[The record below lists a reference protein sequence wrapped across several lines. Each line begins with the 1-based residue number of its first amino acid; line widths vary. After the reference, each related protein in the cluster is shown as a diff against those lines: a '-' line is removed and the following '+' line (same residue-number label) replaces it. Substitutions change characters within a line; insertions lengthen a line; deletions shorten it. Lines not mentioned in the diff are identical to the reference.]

1 MKFSSH
7 IWNFTKLIS
16 SFHFSLIKGGISGTL
31 IPWSI
36 DRECFF
42 PTCKGGWQRPIR
54 ALGHWPWLW
63 KTLLGGDLM
72 RESLSC
78 ARIEET
84 EQIHKGQLEADMW
97 KERSNVACIVCV
109 YYTYNIYIYICA
121 YSMILHCTWNWVWI
135 PITFVQGQHQRSGF
149 VG

>member
-1 MKFSSH
+1 MYGRPWQGPAVYVQGREARADSFQMIWHECQLDLLKSWTTMKLSSH
-7 IWNFTKLIS
+7 IWKFTKLIS

-36 DRECFF
+36 DRACFF

-78 ARIEET
+78 SRIEEP

-97 KERSNVACIVCV
+97 KERTSNVA
-109 YYTYNIYIYICA
+109 
-121 YSMILHCTWNWVWI
+121 
-135 PITFVQGQHQRSGF
+135 
-149 VG
+149 